1 MNEFMQSNQG
11 GRVMKIVSILLL
23 VGVIYMLVLTINEF
37 KTGQYIGRT
46 VNSQNTITVSGE
58 GEVLAKPDIAT
69 FSFTISEEGKT
80 VAEAQKKATEKLNK
94 AIDAVKKGGVNG
106 DKDIRTLEYRINPK
120 YEYYYQPVPVAC
132 TSTFCPETPV
142 KEPKIIGYEVS
153 QTTEVK
159 VRKLEGAGEL
169 LTSVG
174 NLGVQYVG
182 NLQFKV
188 EDEDAVKQ
196 EAQAKAIKEA
206 REKAERLANQLG
218 VSLVRVANF
227 SESNYSPLYYGRGGV
242 AVDSMSY
249 SEKAVEAP
257 TISTG
262 ENQITS
268 NVTITYEIR

>member
-1 MNEFMQSNQG
+1 
-11 GRVMKIVSILLL
+11 MKIASALLF
-23 VGVIYMLVLTINEF
+23 VGVIYMIVLTINEF

-46 VNSQNTITVSGE
+46 VNSQNVITVSGE
-58 GEVLAKPDIAT
+58 GEVLTKPDIAT
-69 FSFTISEEGKT
+69 FSFTVSEEGKT
-80 VAEAQKKATEKLNK
+80 VAEAQNKATDKVNK
-94 AIDAVKKGGVNG
+94 AIEAMKKAGVDD

-120 YEYYYQPVPVAC
+120 YEYYYQASPMVC
-132 TSTFCPETPV
+132 SSTYCPPTPV
-142 KEPKIIGYEVS
+142 KEPKIVGYEVS

-188 EDEDAVKQ
+188 EDEDVLKQ

-206 REKAERLANQLG
+206 REKAERLADELG
-218 VSLVRVANF
+218 VSIVRVANF
-227 SESNYSPLYYGRGGV
+227 SESNYTPFYGRGGMV
-242 AVDSMSY
+242 MDTVSY
-249 SEKAVEAP
+249 SEKESVAP

>member
-80 VAEAQKKATEKLNK
+80 VAEAQKKATDKLNK

-120 YEYYYQPVPVAC
+120 YEYYYQPTPLAC
-132 TSTFCPETPV
+132 TSTYCPPTPV
-142 KEPKIIGYEVS
+142 KEPKIVGYEVS